1 LSGRALTESERASLK
16 LILEDLRYLFEKE
29 VILQEEIDDV
39 LQNLKS
45 DEVRSYISSLRY
57 GSKPESALRESFIAG
72 RSILLKYLFGEAMPE
87 VRSDGFIDYLVKDE
101 MGRGI
106 ALELKP
112 LFEAEAVSDKSGKPI
127 LKRLRRKEIKPENY
141 RDQILKYIREG
152 EAQFVILT
160 NLKEWFFYSKD
171 LTPREVKPFCTIS
184 LFDFVKEYDV
194 IGNLRD
200 YLERKETE
208 SIRYELDRRFL
219 ESLKTWV
226 EKLSEV
232 EFTVDDR
239 RKLELIIGL
248 INKFIFIQTLD
259 DYGVIEFNWIRKRW
273 NHHEQMWQRK
283 GKLMVLEKFFN
294 ELDDWFFLYYDTE
307 LFREKVLQYIKKDDG
322 NIDKFYKNLQAVLG
336 LTYLQMPL
344 GAIRGI
350 MQYNFRYID
359 EDVFGKAYETFLG
372 EVRKEE
378 GIYYTPKYITEY
390 IVKNTV
396 GRVFDGLLK
405 EIRERLDREDF
416 EGARDLAVR
425 FTSIK
430 VLDPACGSG
439 SFLIKAV
446 RLIVE
451 KYRELSRLIEDAEK
465 NYVKKHSSYLSSLSI
480 PQEIGEKQELIS
492 EIKKIVGPKNDRELI
507 SRILVRHI
515 HGVDL
520 DKRALEVAK
529 VNIWLEA
536 IKLAPKEFRYDRL
549 PPETNYILPNLEVNL
564 LNGDTLIGLEFEN
577 TINLVSNH
585 KEKLK
590 ELSRLR
596 QEYINNL
603 DPILVEK
610 IKIIKQ
616 QIKDNLDLEFRNFLN
631 DKSLVNRK
639 TGEKIDLTRLFD
651 LTKPFHWCAE
661 FWFAYFDDDDDG
673 ERLTSKNSGFD
684 VIIGNPPYGRIKQLI
699 KEEHT
704 RNILSKYYDLAYLY
718 QRGNY
723 NYYKLFLERC
733 FHLLRDSGYFSMIYP
748 TSFLGEQDSQPL
760 RKLFFENAQILKIL
774 QFPEKTKV
782 FQDVTQDV
790 IILIYRKSKL
800 DVDYSIEI
808 RTNITTE
815 ELRRLNELDFLEL
828 KVSEIKDI
836 TGTDYRIPIFIK
848 PKEEWGILRKISKIP
863 PFKGND
869 KVPSVGEI
877 GEGHLHET
885 FDQEFLSEKNTGDLV
900 VKGIHLDQYFVNL
913 DPEGPQPRWV
923 KKDAF
928 LKKKPEAEENIRF
941 ERIIGRNTL
950 NRAIRPR
957 LRFTLLRPGLIITN
971 AIKYII
977 PKDVKLDK
985 YYIIGLLN
993 SSILNWRF
1001 ELFSSQNNIRNYEI
1015 EDLPFYRA
1023 DMKTQKNMADKVKR
1037 VIELKDAHYTW
1048 FKFWRG
1054 WCTRLK
1060 NGEYSLGRI
1069 LSEDAR
1075 FMRMGEF
1082 SKAWTSKATFY
1093 PTESKMLNTVFN
1105 DFKVVG
1111 EVDRHEIRIYGLD
1124 ENNREEL
1131 VYEMEFS
1138 NRDLMLHTYCS
1149 LLQALES
1156 KLNIKTLS
1164 QLFEKTKVPIIK
1176 EVNKSPNELTP
1187 NMIKK
1192 TREEFEKWLEE
1203 KGIRELGA
1211 DIVKIDNETEDLKAR
1226 IDALVFKLYGLNEDE
1241 IKVVFDSLKTPAMYR
1256 SKVFEFFRK
1265 L

>member
-1 LSGRALTESERASLK
+1 
-16 LILEDLRYLFEKE
+16 
-29 VILQEEIDDV
+29 

-112 LFEAEAVSDKSGKPI
+112 LFEAEVVSDKSGKPI

-141 RDQILKYIREG
+141 KDQILKYIREG

-200 YLERKETE
+200 YLERKESE

-239 RKLELIIGL
+239 RKLELIIEL

-294 ELDDWFFLYYDTE
+294 ELDEWFFLYYDTE
-307 LFREKVLQYIKKDDG
+307 LFREKILEYIKKDDG

-344 GAIRGI
+344 GTIRGI

-396 GRVFDGLLK
+396 GRIFDELLK

-416 EGARDLAVR
+416 KGARDLAVR

-465 NYVKKHSSYLSSLSI
+465 NYVKKHSNYLSSLSI
-480 PQEIGEKQELIS
+480 PQEIGEKLELIS

-549 PPETNYILPNLEVNL
+549 PPETNYILPSLEMNLCC
-564 LNGDTLIGLEFEN
+564 GDSLVGLPEEF
-577 TINLVSNH
+577 TM
-585 KEKLK
+585 K
-590 ELSRLR
+590 
-596 QEYINNL
+596 YINDKHQTDL
-603 DPILVEK
+603 
-610 IKIIKQ
+610 IK
-616 QIKDNLDLEFRNFLN
+616 
-631 DKSLVNRK
+631 
-639 TGEKIDLTRLFD
+639 LFD
-651 LTKPFHWCAE
+651 LRRKYLDDPTNPRLVEEIENIKHAIRYELNENFREYLEANSISTQILNQTKPFHWALE
-661 FWFAYFDDDDDG
+661 FWHAFFNENG
-673 ERLTSKNSGFD
+673 VPLSEERQGFD
-684 VIIGNPPYGRIKQLI
+684 VIIGNPPYIENKRLNTNIKRYLQNCGRYK
-699 KEEHT
+699 T
-704 RNILSKYYDLAYLY
+704 A
-718 QRGNY
+718 
-723 NYYKLFLERC
+723 YKLFDYAVPFIERA
-733 FHLLRDSGYFSMIYP
+733 FQLLKTCGLFGYIVTNKFTVTDYGIKIREILAKN
-748 TSFLGEQDSQPL
+748 TEI
-760 RKLFFENAQILKIL
+760 EQILDVSYL
-774 QFPEKTKV
+774 PV
-782 FQDVTQDV
+782 FKGTAAYP
-790 IILIYRKSKL
+790 IILIFRKIKIFNGHEVIIAPKVSSENDIIENKYGFIKIKQTTILQTPGYIFDLSGNTLLCEKIRSLGTVNLKRIANIGYRVLKFTGWNELLKYVVDQRPHAPHVKFIGCGNIEPYFINWGSKL
-800 DVDYSIEI
+800 LLAGRTFRNSYLMKPSQVDEDKWRILETPKILVREVGSRLTAALDQNGEYGNL
-808 RTNITTE
+808 TGMYMLYNI
-815 ELRRLNELDFLEL
+815 
-828 KVSEIKDI
+828 
-836 TGTDYRIPIFIK
+836 
-848 PKEEWGILRKISKIP
+848 
-863 PFKGND
+863 
-869 KVPSVGEI
+869 
-877 GEGHLHET
+877 
-885 FDQEFLSEKNTGDLV
+885 DQKYEPEFLL
-900 VKGIHLDQYFVNL
+900 
-913 DPEGPQPRWV
+913 
-923 KKDAF
+923 A
-928 LKKKPEAEENIRF
+928 
-941 ERIIGRNTL
+941 
-950 NRAIRPR
+950 
-957 LRFTLLRPGLIITN
+957 
-971 AIKYII
+971 
-977 PKDVKLDK
+977 
-985 YYIIGLLN
+985 LLN
-993 SSILNWRF
+993 SSLLDFYYKSLYGSTHMAGGYLNFHGSYIENLPILLTDACQQKSF
-1001 ELFSSQNNIRNYEI
+1001 VELANKVQALKKAHYKLYEI
-1015 EDLPFYRA
+1015 WTE
-1023 DMKTQKNMADKVKR
+1023 
-1037 VIELKDAHYTW
+1037 
-1048 FKFWRG
+1048 

-1060 NGEYSLGRI
+1060 NDEYPLGRI
-1069 LSEDAR
+1069 LSEDAK
-1075 FMRMGEF
+1075 FMRIGEF
-1082 SKAWTSKATFY
+1082 NKTWTSKATFY

-1105 DFKVVG
+1105 DLKVVG

-1156 KLNIKTLS
+1156 RLKIKTLS

-1176 EVNKSPNELTP
+1176 EVNRSSSELTP
-1187 NMIKK
+1187 NIVRKVK
-1192 TREEFEKWLEE
+1192 DEFEKWLKEE
-1203 KGIRELGA
+1203 RIEGVEA
-1211 DIVKIDNETEDLKAR
+1211 DIVKIDNEIEDVEAK

>member
-1 LSGRALTESERASLK
+1 MSGRALTESERASLN

-45 DEVRSYISSLRY
+45 EEVKSYISSLRY

-112 LFEAEAVSDKSGKPI
+112 LFEAEAVFDKSGKPI
-127 LKRLRRKEIKPENY
+127 LKRLRRKEIRPENY

-200 YLERKETE
+200 YLERKESE

-307 LFREKVLQYIKKDDG
+307 LFREKILQYIKKDDG

-336 LTYLQMPL
+336 ITYLQMPL

-396 GRVFDGLLK
+396 GRVFDELLK
-405 EIRERLDREDF
+405 EMRERLDGEDF

-465 NYVKKHSSYLSSLSI
+465 GYAKKHSNYLSSLSI
-480 PQEIGEKQELIS
+480 PQEIRVKLELIS

-549 PPETNYILPNLEVNL
+549 PPETNYILPSLEMNLCC
-564 LNGDTLIGLEFEN
+564 GDSLVGLPEEF
-577 TINLVSNH
+577 TM
-585 KEKLK
+585 K
-590 ELSRLR
+590 
-596 QEYINNL
+596 YINDKHQTDL
-603 DPILVEK
+603 
-610 IKIIKQ
+610 IK
-616 QIKDNLDLEFRNFLN
+616 
-631 DKSLVNRK
+631 
-639 TGEKIDLTRLFD
+639 LFD
-651 LTKPFHWCAE
+651 LRRKYLDDPTNPRLVEDVENIKHAIRYELNENFREYLEANNISTQILNQTKPFHWALE
-661 FWFAYFDDDDDG
+661 FWHAFFNENGAP
-673 ERLTSKNSGFD
+673 LTKEQQGFD
-684 VIIGNPPYGRIKQLI
+684 VIVGNPPYIEYRLMTEKLGTAY
-699 KEEHT
+699 T
-704 RNILSKYYDLAYLY
+704 RFLKTNYRYAQGQFDITIPFTEKPFKLLKRGGILSYIMTNKFMIAEY
-718 QRGNY
+718 G
-723 NYYKLFLERC
+723 YKLRDYLLNSQVLEEVIDVSNIKV
-733 FHLLRDSGYFSMIYP
+733 FKDAATYP
-748 TSFLGEQDSQPL
+748 VIFMVKRVDENLQYNVRIGSPSEEEIVKGSPPLTEVNKSIFTSELPL
-760 RKLFFENAQILKIL
+760 CILTPYITDIRLKLFKKVRSGRAIPENLFKCGVAQTGFSDKI
-774 QFPEKTKV
+774 
-782 FQDVTQDV
+782 
-790 IILIYRKSKL
+790 KSSTEAKEG
-800 DVDYSIEI
+800 DYI
-808 RTNITTE
+808 RFVQGE
-815 ELRRLNELDFLEL
+815 
-828 KVSEIKDI
+828 DI
-836 TGTDYRIPIFIK
+836 T
-848 PKEEWGILRKISKIP
+848 
-863 PFKGND
+863 PF
-869 KVPSVGEI
+869 
-877 GEGHLHET
+877 
-885 FDQEFLSEKNTGDLV
+885 
-900 VKGIHLDQYFVNL
+900 
-913 DPEGPQPRWV
+913 
-923 KKDAF
+923 
-928 LKKKPEAEENIRF
+928 
-941 ERIIGRNTL
+941 
-950 NRAIRPR
+950 
-957 LRFTLLRPGLIITN
+957 
-971 AIKYII
+971 YII
-977 PKDVKLDK
+977 PPDK
-985 YYIIGLLN
+985 YFPLSSLSEEKITEFKQRKIMIPGMVKDIYCGYDTIGMGCGRVYYVTENESPYPLSYLTALFN
-993 SSILNWRF
+993 SSLFKFIYRVVYGMSHLSGDYLRINSPYLRIF
-1001 ELFSSQNNIRNYEI
+1001 SVKEIDTELTNKF
-1015 EDLPFYRA
+1015 EDLINLLIMLKEA
-1023 DMKTQKNMADKVKR
+1023 HHKILKTWG
-1037 VIELKDAHYTW
+1037 E
-1048 FKFWRG
+1048 

-1111 EVDRHEIRIYGLD
+1111 EVGRHEIRIYGLD

-1203 KGIRELGA
+1203 KGIRGLSA
-1211 DIVKIDNETEDLKAR
+1211 DIVKIDNEAEDLEAR
-1226 IDALVFKLYGLNEDE
+1226 IDALVFKLYELNEDE
-1241 IKVVFDSLKTPAMYR
+1241 IKVVFDSLKTPAMYQ